1 MKKNNFK
8 KQDTRQNIDLK
19 SQFKKV
25 DTGIKNGVFVFSSP
39 LTVDEF
45 SKKINKSP
53 SEILKHFFLQGKM
66 LNLNALLTEEQ
77 IG

>member
-45 SKKINKSP
+45 SKKLINLL
-53 SEILKHFFLQGKM
+53 LKF
-66 LNLNALLTEEQ
+66 
-77 IG
+77 